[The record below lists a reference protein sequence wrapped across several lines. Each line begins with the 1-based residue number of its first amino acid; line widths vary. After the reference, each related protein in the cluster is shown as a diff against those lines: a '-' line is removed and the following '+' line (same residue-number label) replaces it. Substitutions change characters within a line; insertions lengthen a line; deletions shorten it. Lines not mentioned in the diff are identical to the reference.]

1 MKPTHWEDPS
11 RVEVGQAWDFDC
23 DGEHMLVIVVE
34 TRDVEAKNHPYQ
46 ARRNANV
53 LVVVDVL
60 NEGPRQVIGPFEEK
74 IIGYSEKHLRRSF
87 RRVS

>member
-1 MKPTHWEDPS
+1 MKAPRWEDPS
-11 RVEVGQAWDFDC
+11 RVEVGQVWDFDS

-34 TRDVEAKNHPYQ
+34 VRDLVIAPGSDYER

-53 LVVVDVL
+53 YVVQDVL
-60 NEGPRQVIGPFEEK
+60 NEGPGHYEGR
-74 IIGYSEKHLRRSF
+74 IIGYSEKHLRRNF